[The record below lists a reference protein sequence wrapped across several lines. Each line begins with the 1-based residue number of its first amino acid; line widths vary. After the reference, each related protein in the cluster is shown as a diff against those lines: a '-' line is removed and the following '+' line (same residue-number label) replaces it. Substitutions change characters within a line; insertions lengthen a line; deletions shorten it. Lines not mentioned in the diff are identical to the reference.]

1 MSNYASHIYCGAE
14 QVCCKDTRSNNT
26 ENFFYLNAADPRIVL
41 RLCIPKLRK
50 VVRRELAKKVGIS
63 VFRRRIQIAINIDDF
78 LLSPLGFLVGFS
90 LVLGL
95 TATHGD
101 L

>member
-26 ENFFYLNAADPRIVL
+26 ENFYLNTADPRIVL

-50 VVRRELAKKVGIS
+50 VVRRELAQKVGIS
-63 VFRRRIQIAINIDDF
+63 VFRRGIQIAINIDDF

-90 LVLGL
+90 LVLRL
-95 TATHGD
+95 TATHAD

>member
-50 VVRRELAKKVGIS
+50 VVRRELAQKVGIS

>member
-14 QVCCKDTRSNNT
+14 QVCCKDTRCNNT
-26 ENFFYLNAADPRIVL
+26 ENFYLNAADPRIVL
-41 RLCIPKLRK
+41 RLRITKLRN
-50 VVRRELAKKVGIS
+50 VVRRELAQKVGIS

>member
-26 ENFFYLNAADPRIVL
+26 ENIYLNAADPRIVL

-50 VVRRELAKKVGIS
+50 VVRRELAQKVGIS
-63 VFRRRIQIAINIDDF
+63 VF
-78 LLSPLGFLVGFS
+78 
-90 LVLGL
+90 
-95 TATHGD
+95 
-101 L
+101 